1 MSFDGSTSDSFPIK
15 SGVKQGCVLAPSL
28 FGIFFS
34 LLLSHAFDSSTDGVY
49 LHTRTDGKLFN
60 VARLR
65 AKTKVKTVLVRDM
78 LFADDAALA
87 THSET
92 AMQRLIN
99 NFATTCEKFGLTI
112 SLKKTNVSAQD
123 VSQAPEIKIGD
134 HTLDVVDEFTYLGS
148 IISMNLSLDSEIS
161 RRIGQ
166 ASGTI
171 SKLTKRAWENKYLTE
186 NTKMHIYQAC
196 VLSTLLYGSE
206 TWTTYLRQECRLNSF
221 HLRCLRGILGVK
233 RQDHITNSEILSRA
247 GTPSLHSLL
256 SQRCLRWHP

>member
-1 MSFDGSTSDSFPIK
+1 MPLT
-15 SGVKQGCVLAPSL
+15 PSL
-28 FGIFFS
+28 TVCTLIP
-34 LLLSHAFDSSTDGVY
+34 APTV
-49 LHTRTDGKLFN
+49 KLFN

-99 NFATTCEKFGLTI
+99 NFASACEKLGITI

-134 HTLDVVDEFTYLGS
+134 HTLDLGS

-166 ASGTI
+166 ASGTR
-171 SKLTKRAWENKYLTE
+171 SKLTKRA
-186 NTKMHIYQAC
+186 
-196 VLSTLLYGSE
+196 
-206 TWTTYLRQECRLNSF
+206 
-221 HLRCLRGILGVK
+221 
-233 RQDHITNSEILSRA
+233 
-247 GTPSLHSLL
+247 
-256 SQRCLRWHP
+256 